1 MSRIRTIV
9 HPTDFSEASAE
20 AFAHA
25 LRIALAEEAT
35 LYLLHVAEPDDD
47 TDWSQVPHVRATLA
61 RWHLIDDGAAAVG
74 ELGIRVAKLGL
85 APQATVNAI
94 LHFLAGHSADLIVLA
109 TEGRQGV
116 ARWLHGSVAEHL
128 ARHAKVP
135 TLFVPARARGFVEP
149 ESGDIHIRRILVPID
164 HHPKPTVAVE
174 AIAGLVR
181 QLAGEEVEG
190 HFLHVGHHA
199 PQVQRNAG
207 PKGPKGPLQ
216 VTMRDGDVVEAILT
230 AADEWPADLIGM
242 PTAGHHG
249 FLDALYGSTSQR
261 VLRQAPCPVLTVPA
275 FI

>member
-1 MSRIRTIV
+1 MSPIRTIV

-25 LRIALAEEAT
+25 LRIALIEQST
-35 LYLLHVAEPDDD
+35 LYLLHVAEPGDD
-47 TDWSQVPHVRATLA
+47 TDWSQFPHVRATLA
-61 RWHLIDDGAAAVG
+61 RWGLLDEGASADAVG

-85 APQATVNAI
+85 TPHATVNAI
-94 LHFLAGHSADLIVLA
+94 LHFLASHSADLIVLA

-116 ARWLHGSVAEHL
+116 ARWLHGSVAEQL

-135 TLFVPARARGFVEP
+135 TLFVPARAPGFIDP
-149 ESGDIHIRRILVPID
+149 ERGDIHIRHLLVPVD

-174 AIAGLVR
+174 AIAGLVH
-181 QLAGEEVEG
+181 QLAGNEVEG
-190 HFLHVGHHA
+190 HFLHVGRHA
-199 PQVQRNAG
+199 PQIQRHAG
-207 PKGPKGPLQ
+207 PDGPLP
-216 VTMRDGDVVEAILT
+216 VTMRDGDVVEAILK
-230 AADEWPADLIGM
+230 AAGEWPADLIGM

-249 FLDALYGSTSQR
+249 FLDALRGSTSER